1 MSETPE
7 QPLPPEEPTPSTPDA
22 AEASTAEPPAA
33 EPPTPP
39 AKRARPAKKAAAD
52 ADPSAAAPAAK
63 KATPAKKAAPAKKA
77 TPAKAAPAK
86 KATPAK
92 KAALAKAVA
101 AAAEPVETA
110 EAAATAESAT
120 TAETAAVTAEA
131 TAQPVVPAQPAAQQ
145 PAPQQPVAQQPAA
158 PQPVQQP
165 GAQQPGAQQPVFAVP
180 PQAPP
185 GFPQQVP
192 TGYPQQGPPY
202 PPVPPAGYWTNPPGY
217 APRTPPPGFTQTR
230 WPGPRHP
237 APALALLGILLGG
250 LGFALALPLSKPG
263 IGWPI
268 AGLAAALGVGY
279 AAWRSDAE
287 VSRNDRIMRLVW
299 GLAALALL
307 TMSAIRASGLLTFY
321 FVIGALACA
330 SLAAAGGKSVRAM
343 LFGVVAAPIA
353 GFRSIPW
360 VAQSLAGM
368 AARRAE
374 RRRAAGQEGDAAAAS
389 ARSRRNA
396 NVMLSAVITLVLL
409 LIFGALFAS
418 ADAVFAHYLEAFFS
432 RIGNVIPDWDAGNLI
447 LRIFLLCVGLLLA
460 AGGVFLASNPPDLRG
475 MESPG
480 RPLFGRDL
488 LALPLAA
495 LALLFVGFVAVQFT
509 ALFGGNTYILE
520 HAQVT
525 YAKYAVGGFRQL
537 VVVSLLTLVIVAA
550 AARWG
555 HKEQRRERLTLRVL
569 LGTLC
574 VLSIVI
580 VVSAL
585 TRLQL
590 YVDTYGLTRERF
602 AVAMLELFLGISFL
616 LVLLAGWKMKAP
628 WLSRAVLGIWVVMLL
643 GAAALNPEHYIAQHN
658 IERYQAGEKIDL
670 WYLGALSADAVPA
683 LVNLP
688 ESARNCVLGDIDRD
702 LREDKDDWY
711 EWNWSREQAR
721 HLLAER
727 YPAGFG
733 PCQGRRGYDYQ
744 R

>member
-7 QPLPPEEPTPSTPDA
+7 QPLPPEEATPSTPEA
-22 AEASTAEPPAA
+22 AEASPAVPAEAEPPA
-33 EPPTPP
+33 PP
-39 AKRARPAKKAAAD
+39 AKRTRPAKKAAAG
-52 ADPSAAAPAAK
+52 ADPAAAPAAK
-63 KATPAKKAAPAKKA
+63 
-77 TPAKAAPAK
+77 KAAPAK

-92 KAALAKAVA
+92 KAAPAKATPAKKA
-101 AAAEPVETA
+101 APAKKAVTAQAAEPAGTA
-110 EAAATAESAT
+110 EPAATP
-120 TAETAAVTAEA
+120 VGA
-131 TAQPVVPAQPAAQQ
+131 TALTVEPAPNVVPTQPAAQPPSAQ
-145 PAPQQPVAQQPAA
+145 PM
-158 PQPVQQP
+158 PQPTPQSA
-165 GAQQPGAQQPVFAVP
+165 GQPVFAVP

-185 GFPQQVP
+185 PGAPQP
-192 TGYPQQGPPY
+192 MPPY
-202 PPVPPAGYWTNPPGY
+202 PPPPTGYWTNQPGY
-217 APRTPPPGFTQTR
+217 APRKPPPPSFTQTR
-230 WPGPRHP
+230 WPGPRRP

-374 RRRAAGQEGDAAAAS
+374 RRRAAGQDGDASAAA

-396 NVMLSAVITLVLL
+396 NVVLSLVITLVLL

-418 ADAVFAHYLEAFFS
+418 ADAVFAHYLEAFFN
-432 RIGNVIPDWDAGNLI
+432 RIGKVIPHWDAGNMI

-480 RPLFGRDL
+480 RPRFGRDL

-509 ALFGGNTYILE
+509 ALFGGNTYVLE
-520 HAQVT
+520 HSQIT
-525 YAKYAVGGFRQL
+525 YAKYAVAGFRQL
-537 VVVSLLTLVIVAA
+537 VVVSLLTLMIVAA

-555 HKEQRRERLTLRVL
+555 HKEQRRERLTLQIL

-602 AVAMLELFLGISFL
+602 AVAMLEIFLGISFL

-643 GAAALNPEHYIAQHN
+643 AAAALNPEHYIAQHN
-658 IERYQAGEKIDL
+658 IDRYQAGEKIDL
-670 WYLGALSADAVPA
+670 WYLGAMSADAVPA
-683 LVNLP
+683 LVDLP
-688 ESARNCVLGDIDRD
+688 ENARNCVLGDIDRE
-702 LREDKDDWY
+702 LSEDQDDWY
-711 EWNWSREQAR
+711 EWNWSRAEAR
-721 HLLAER
+721 RILAER
-727 YPAGFG
+727 FPTGFG